1 MLEIV
6 VVSPA
11 RPIYEGE
18 ADSIIVESVEGSM
31 GIKPRHADIVAALGA
46 GPLILESKNDSA
58 RFAVCGGFLKVG
70 KEKVTI
76 LVDQAVR
83 ADEIDA
89 EAVRKELDEVIADLA
104 HPKSDEEFEALLLKR
119 RWCQAR
125 LRLAS

>member
-1 MLEIV
+1 MLEVV

-11 RPIYEGE
+11 APIYEGQ
-18 ADSIIVESVEGSM
+18 ADAIVVESVLGSM

-46 GPLILESKNDSA
+46 GPLKLGDDT
-58 RFAVCGGFLKVG
+58 FAVCGGFLKVG
-70 KEKVTI
+70 GNRVTI

-89 EAVRKELDEVIADLA
+89 EAVRKELDEVIAELA
-104 HPKSDEEFEALLLKR
+104 HSKSDEEFEELLIRR